1 MDEAGDAL
9 EKALQEHKGKHILL
23 LFSGGSALALVN
35 YLHVKLLSSLHTI
48 SVLDERYTFD
58 DDESNFSTL
67 ERTSLF
73 VQAQELGTHF
83 LDPRP
88 RENETLEDTAKRF
101 DLALKH
107 WHVIHRDGVV
117 LTTMGIGPDGHTSG
131 ILPMPEYTKDFEK
144 LFLDEKKCAV
154 GYGVHAEKNPY
165 TKRIT
170 TTVTYLTRHVE
181 HAIVFAS
188 GIPKRDVLR
197 KIVAG
202 EEDIAS
208 VPAMVLQQMKHVDLY
223 TDLSLI

>member
-9 EKALQEHKGKHILL
+9 EKALEEQKDKHILL
-23 LFSGGSALALVN
+23 LFSGGSAITLVN
-35 YLHVKLLSSLHTI
+35 YLHAKILSSHHTI

-58 DDESNFSTL
+58 QDESNFSIL
-67 ERTSLF
+67 ERTSF
-73 VQAQELGTHF
+73 FSQVAELGVPV

-88 RENETLEDTAKRF
+88 RANETLEETAKRF

-107 WHVIHRDGVV
+107 WHISHRDGVV
-117 LTTMGIGPDGHTSG
+117 LATMGIGPDGHTSG
-131 ILPMPEYTKDFEK
+131 ILPMPENTKDFEK

-154 GYGVHAEKNPY
+154 GYESSPEKNPY

-181 HAIVFAS
+181 QAIVFAS
-188 GIPKRDVLR
+188 GVPKREVLQ

-202 EEDIAS
+202 EGDIAS
-208 VPAMVLQQMKHVDLY
+208 IPAMVLQQMKHVDLY
-223 TDLSLI
+223 TDLSLA

>member
-9 EKALQEHKGKHILL
+9 EKALQEHKEKHTLL
-23 LFSGGSALALVN
+23 LFSGGSAIALVN
-35 YLHVKLLSSLHTI
+35 YLHAKIFSPLHTI
-48 SVLDERYTFD
+48 SVLDERYTFA
-58 DDESNFSTL
+58 DDESNFSVL

-73 VQAQELGTHF
+73 AQAVEHGTHI

-107 WHVIHRDGVV
+107 WHIAHRDGIVIA
-117 LTTMGIGPDGHTSG
+117 TMGIGPDGHTSG
-131 ILPMPEYTKDFEK
+131 ILPMSEDTKGFAK
-144 LFLDEKKCAV
+144 LFLDETKCAV
-154 GYGVHAEKNPY
+154 GYEASPNKNPY

-188 GIPKRDVLR
+188 GVPKREVLQ

-202 EEDIAS
+202 GEDIAS
-208 VPAMVLQQMKHVDLY
+208 LPAMVLQQMKHVDLF
-223 TDLSLI
+223 TDLSLT